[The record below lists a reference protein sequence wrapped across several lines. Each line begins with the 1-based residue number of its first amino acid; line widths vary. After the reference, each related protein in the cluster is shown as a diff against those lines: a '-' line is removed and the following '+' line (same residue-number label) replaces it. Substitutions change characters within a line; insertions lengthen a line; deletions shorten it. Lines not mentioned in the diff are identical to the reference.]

1 MGNNIK
7 IAKEESY
14 PSVKKRDN
22 LAMKKSLIGHF
33 VTAVKDSYYPF
44 SIHILTIYS
53 KYYVI
58 AAESS
63 LVGIVQLV
71 L

>member
-7 IAKEESY
+7 IANEKRY
-14 PSVKKRDN
+14 PTVKKRDN
-22 LAMKKSLIGHF
+22 LPMKKSLIGLF
-33 VTAVKDSYYPF
+33 LTAVKDSYYPS
-44 SIHILTIYS
+44 SIHIPTIFS
-53 KYYVI
+53 KYCVI